1 MSKNRN
7 LSPAVLADDRWLL
20 DSMIEEGLPLSGAVA
35 IVARLA
41 ARAGAS
47 HDALYVLNE
56 WYCKLERGD
65 SKRDENRMLAEC
77 YWRLLHADI
86 ARGRSLHQL
95 VDICDICHE
104 GGAEY
109 KPTLYDIVLEAA
121 KIS

>member
-7 LSPAVLADDRWLL
+7 LSPAVLTDDRWLL
-20 DSMIEEGLPLSGAVA
+20 DSMIEEGLSIAGAVS
-35 IVARLA
+35 IISRLA
-41 ARAGAS
+41 SQAGAS
-47 HDALYVLNE
+47 HDALYCLNE
-56 WYCKLERGD
+56 WFGKLERGD

-77 YWRLLHADI
+77 YWRLLSSDI
-86 ARGRSLHQL
+86 ARGRSLRQL
-95 VDICDICHE
+95 VDICRS

>member
-1 MSKNRN
+1 MSKKKMN

-56 WYCKLERGD
+56 WFGRLEKAD

-77 YWRLLHADI
+77 YWRLLSSDI
-86 ARGRSLHQL
+86 ARGRSLRQL
-95 VDICDICHE
+95 VDICRS

-109 KPTLYDIVLEAA
+109 KPTLYAIVLEAA